1 MPHPARPTLLR
12 LTAALALAA
21 SLPLPSAWAAVD
33 VATLQVEAASQ
44 ARGLTIDGSI
54 QAVRQAT
61 VAAQV
66 GGNVLRLAV
75 KAGDRVKAGQTLA
88 QIDERI
94 AAAGVAQS
102 DAAVAQAEANLRNAR
117 TQLERTRE
125 LRTQGYMSQAA
136 LDNAENQFKAA
147 EAAVQQARAG
157 RSQATLARGFA
168 SVSAPFDGLVLAT
181 HLDTG
186 DLAAPGR
193 PIVTVYAPG
202 ALRAVVQIPA
212 SQAGIARGAQRIEV
226 QLPDQRWVTPQRSAD
241 LPTADAVSQ
250 TVEWRLDLAHQDAT
264 DLLPGQTVRVRFTG
278 AAGAAATTGAA
289 PKTGA
294 PALSVPATAV
304 LQRGELSGVYVVQG
318 QQFVLRAVR
327 LGVTQGDSVQIVAGL
342 RAGERI
348 ATDAVKAGLQDARP
362 LGDVTSR

>member
-1 MPHPARPTLLR
+1 MLHPARSTLLR

-21 SLPLPSAWAAVD
+21 SLPQPSAWAAAVD
-33 VATLQVEAASQ
+33 VATLQVEAAGQVRS
-44 ARGLTIDGSI
+44 LTIDGSI

-75 KAGDRVKAGQTLA
+75 KAGDPVKAGQTLA
-88 QIDERI
+88 QIDERL

-102 DAAVAQAEANLRNAR
+102 DAAVTQAEANLRNAR

-168 SVSAPFDGLVLAT
+168 SVNAPFDGLVLAT
-181 HLDTG
+181 HLDIG

-202 ALRAVVQIPA
+202 ALRAVVQVPA
-212 SQAGIARGAQRIEV
+212 SQAGIARSAQRIEV

-250 TVEWRLDLAHQDAT
+250 TVEWRLDLARQDAAH
-264 DLLPGQTVRVRFTG
+264 LLPGQSVRVRFTG
-278 AAGAAATTGAA
+278 AAGVTGAA
-289 PKTGA
+289 
-294 PALSVPATAV
+294 ALSVPATAV

-318 QQFVLRAVR
+318 RQFVLRAVR
-327 LGVTQGDSVQIVAGL
+327 LGIAQGDRVQVVAGL

-362 LGDVTSR
+362 LGDVASR